1 MKKLLFL
8 VILTIL
14 STLLNAQDVLTFTSG
29 KVLNVRVIEV
39 SGSEVKFR
47 MYDDLTG
54 PIYVEKLPNI
64 YYIRYQNGEM
74 QIFNNNPERTNR
86 YFPYPIVNAPKRT
99 TSFTTQVDLFVQN
112 RWGVG
117 LVLRKEINPYFGWN
131 LIQASYMSGWNKTN
145 TPDINGLIN
154 VRLSGIRLYTP
165 TYDNIRAYADVNLG
179 YSHEY
184 IKFNQNKENF
194 HYFGLDF
201 STGIELGKHFAVG
214 YNLTF
219 LTNSNGSAKVHWGK
233 LSILF

>member
-1 MKKLLFL
+1 
-8 VILTIL
+8 
-14 STLLNAQDVLTFTSG
+14 
-29 KVLNVRVIEV
+29 
-39 SGSEVKFR
+39 
-47 MYDDLTG
+47 
-54 PIYVEKLPNI
+54 
-64 YYIRYQNGEM
+64 
-74 QIFNNNPERTNR
+74 
-86 YFPYPIVNAPKRT
+86 
-99 TSFTTQVDLFVQN
+99 
-112 RWGVG
+112 
-117 LVLRKEINPYFGWN
+117 
-131 LIQASYMSGWNKTN
+131 MSGWNKTN